1 MVDEWSGFADLLANL
16 IGKYASVLEI
26 ERMPAHLIV
35 LDTEKNK
42 NSINSASI
50 PVEDK
55 NAALYNRHEIN
66 VQTYS
71 RGYDSGVRIHKDSI
85 SATLMRIVR

>member
-26 ERMPAHLIV
+26 QHIPAHLIL
-35 LDTEKNK
+35 LDTEKNN

-50 PVEDK
+50 PVEEK
-55 NAALYNRHEIN
+55 NAA
-66 VQTYS
+66 
-71 RGYDSGVRIHKDSI
+71 
-85 SATLMRIVR
+85 

>member
-26 ERMPAHLIV
+26 EHMPARLVVIDKKD
-35 LDTEKNK
+35 DTEKNK

-50 PVEDK
+50 AVEDK
-55 NAALYNRHEIN
+55 NAA
-66 VQTYS
+66 
-71 RGYDSGVRIHKDSI
+71 
-85 SATLMRIVR
+85 

>member
-26 ERMPAHLIV
+26 EHMPARLVVIDKKD
-35 LDTEKNK
+35 DTEENK

-50 PVEDK
+50 AVEDK
-55 NAALYNRHEIN
+55 NAA
-66 VQTYS
+66 
-71 RGYDSGVRIHKDSI
+71 
-85 SATLMRIVR
+85 

>member
-26 ERMPAHLIV
+26 EHMPARLVVIDKKD
-35 LDTEKNK
+35 DTEKNK

-50 PVEDK
+50 AVEDK
-55 NAALYNRHEIN
+55 KAA
-66 VQTYS
+66 
-71 RGYDSGVRIHKDSI
+71 
-85 SATLMRIVR
+85 

>member
-1 MVDEWSGFADLLANL
+1 MVDEWSSFADLLANL

-26 ERMPAHLIV
+26 EHMPAHLIV

-55 NAALYNRHEIN
+55 KCSMI
-66 VQTYS
+66 
-71 RGYDSGVRIHKDSI
+71 
-85 SATLMRIVR
+85 

>member
-26 ERMPAHLIV
+26 ELMPAHLIV

-55 NAALYNRHEIN
+55 NAA
-66 VQTYS
+66 
-71 RGYDSGVRIHKDSI
+71 
-85 SATLMRIVR
+85 

>member
-26 ERMPAHLIV
+26 EHMPARLVVIDKKD
-35 LDTEKNK
+35 DTEKNK

-50 PVEDK
+50 TVEDK
-55 NAALYNRHEIN
+55 NAA
-66 VQTYS
+66 
-71 RGYDSGVRIHKDSI
+71 
-85 SATLMRIVR
+85 

>member
-1 MVDEWSGFADLLANL
+1 MIDEWSGFADLLANL

-26 ERMPAHLIV
+26 EHMPAHLIV
-35 LDTEKNK
+35 LDKQDDTEENK

-55 NAALYNRHEIN
+55 NAA
-66 VQTYS
+66 
-71 RGYDSGVRIHKDSI
+71 
-85 SATLMRIVR
+85 

>member
-26 ERMPAHLIV
+26 KHMPAHLIV

-55 NAALYNRHEIN
+55 NAA
-66 VQTYS
+66 
-71 RGYDSGVRIHKDSI
+71 
-85 SATLMRIVR
+85 

>member
-26 ERMPAHLIV
+26 EHMPARLVVIDKKD
-35 LDTEKNK
+35 DTEKNK

-50 PVEDK
+50 AVEDK
-55 NAALYNRHEIN
+55 NAE
-66 VQTYS
+66 
-71 RGYDSGVRIHKDSI
+71 
-85 SATLMRIVR
+85 

>member
-26 ERMPAHLIV
+26 EHMPARLVVIDKKD
-35 LDTEKNK
+35 DTEKNK

-50 PVEDK
+50 AVEDR
-55 NAALYNRHEIN
+55 NAA
-66 VQTYS
+66 
-71 RGYDSGVRIHKDSI
+71 
-85 SATLMRIVR
+85 

>member
-16 IGKYASVLEI
+16 IGKYALVLEI
-26 ERMPAHLIV
+26 EHMPTHLIV

-55 NAALYNRHEIN
+55 NAA
-66 VQTYS
+66 
-71 RGYDSGVRIHKDSI
+71 
-85 SATLMRIVR
+85 

>member
-26 ERMPAHLIV
+26 EHMPTRLVVIDKKD
-35 LDTEKNK
+35 DTEKNK

-50 PVEDK
+50 AVEDK
-55 NAALYNRHEIN
+55 NAA
-66 VQTYS
+66 
-71 RGYDSGVRIHKDSI
+71 
-85 SATLMRIVR
+85 

>member
-1 MVDEWSGFADLLANL
+1 MVEEWSGFADLLANS

-26 ERMPAHLIV
+26 EHMPAHLIV

-55 NAALYNRHEIN
+55 NAA
-66 VQTYS
+66 
-71 RGYDSGVRIHKDSI
+71 
-85 SATLMRIVR
+85 

>member
-26 ERMPAHLIV
+26 EHMPAHLIV
-35 LDTEKNK
+35 LDIEKNK

-55 NAALYNRHEIN
+55 S
-66 VQTYS
+66 YS
-71 RGYDSGVRIHKDSI
+71 VWSDVSLHR
-85 SATLMRIVR
+85 

>member
-16 IGKYASVLEI
+16 IVKYASVLEI
-26 ERMPAHLIV
+26 EHMPAHLIV

-55 NAALYNRHEIN
+55 NAA
-66 VQTYS
+66 
-71 RGYDSGVRIHKDSI
+71 
-85 SATLMRIVR
+85 

>member
-26 ERMPAHLIV
+26 EHMPARLVVIDKKD
-35 LDTEKNK
+35 DTEKNK

-50 PVEDK
+50 SVEDK
-55 NAALYNRHEIN
+55 NAA
-66 VQTYS
+66 
-71 RGYDSGVRIHKDSI
+71 
-85 SATLMRIVR
+85 

>member
-1 MVDEWSGFADLLANL
+1 MLDDWSCFGVLLANL

-26 ERMPAHLIV
+26 EHMPAHLIV

-55 NAALYNRHEIN
+55 NAA
-66 VQTYS
+66 
-71 RGYDSGVRIHKDSI
+71 
-85 SATLMRIVR
+85 

>member
-26 ERMPAHLIV
+26 EHMTTHLIV

-55 NAALYNRHEIN
+55 NAA
-66 VQTYS
+66 
-71 RGYDSGVRIHKDSI
+71 
-85 SATLMRIVR
+85 

>member
-26 ERMPAHLIV
+26 EHMPARLVVINKKD
-35 LDTEKNK
+35 DTEKNK

-50 PVEDK
+50 AVEDK
-55 NAALYNRHEIN
+55 NAA
-66 VQTYS
+66 
-71 RGYDSGVRIHKDSI
+71 
-85 SATLMRIVR
+85 